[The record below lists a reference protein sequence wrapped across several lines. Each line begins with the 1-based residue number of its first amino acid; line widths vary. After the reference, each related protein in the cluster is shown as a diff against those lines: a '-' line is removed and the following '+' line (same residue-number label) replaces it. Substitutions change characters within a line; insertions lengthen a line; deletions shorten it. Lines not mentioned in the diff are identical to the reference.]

1 MTREVI
7 LLLHFSNWKFLSE
20 ITMKIYGEIL
30 GILLNISGSTVSRRP
45 IQIYMGLVG
54 IGVLMLR
61 LN

>member
-1 MTREVI
+1 
-7 LLLHFSNWKFLSE
+7 
-20 ITMKIYGEIL
+20 MKIYGEIL